1 MTDDADRLEAVLATV
16 PDPTDRAW
24 LRRVLEGLA
33 AQCAAPDTPA
43 SRFPFKL
50 EIAGQTVVGVLET
63 ESELAPCG
71 LSVHGEQM
79 RAPRTA
85 LVEPAAEAPIAEPQ
99 RGRPSFD
106 STIAEAA
113 EALGAELDACRGPAE
128 RARCVLRHLT
138 NTCDPASLPRRRT
151 VEAFLAKHW
160 RPVRKKDRKK
170 GRKKSP
176 VVYRAPV
183 RR

>member
-1 MTDDADRLEAVLATV
+1 MTARRFRTEIAGVVRVGLEFNSEAELEEFLAG
-16 PDPTDRAW
+16 R
-24 LRRVLEGLA
+24 GLA
-33 AQCAAPDTPA
+33 AEPDTTRP
-43 SRFPFKL
+43 L
-50 EIAGQTVVGVLET
+50 EA
-63 ESELAPCG
+63 
-71 LSVHGEQM
+71 
-79 RAPRTA
+79 
-85 LVEPAAEAPIAEPQ
+85 AEPQ

-106 STIAEAA
+106 TAIAQAV

-160 RPVRKKDRKK
+160 QPVRKKERKK